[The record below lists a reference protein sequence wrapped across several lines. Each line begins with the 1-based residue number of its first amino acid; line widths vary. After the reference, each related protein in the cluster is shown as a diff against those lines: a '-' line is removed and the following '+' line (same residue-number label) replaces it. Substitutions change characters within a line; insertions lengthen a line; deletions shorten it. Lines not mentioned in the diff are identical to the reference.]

1 LKSFFRKTFNFSR
14 HGRVSSK
21 GGHSA
26 FGGNFQLIT
35 KIMLIEIEY
44 SNRHIHISRGLLEKL
59 FGPEY
64 QLSIEKKLSQGEDF
78 SAKET
83 LTIMGPKE
91 KIENVRII
99 GPERE
104 KTQIE
109 ILKSDAFRLGIEVPI
124 KISGD
129 LENTPGIKIIGPLG
143 EADLDNGVIIAKRH
157 LHIAPDEAKKL
168 KLKNNQKLKL
178 KIKGER
184 ALIFDEIIVRI
195 KKGYTTK
202 IHLDIEEANAGNISQ
217 NDKGKLL
224 ID

>member
-1 LKSFFRKTFNFSR
+1 MQ
-14 HGRVSSK
+14 V
-21 GGHSA
+21 
-26 FGGNFQLIT
+26 
-35 KIMLIEIEY
+35 EIEY
-44 SNRHIHISRGLLEKL
+44 SNRHVHINRGLLEKL

-83 LTIMGPKE
+83 LTIIGPKG

-104 KTQIE
+104 RTQIE
-109 ILKSDAFRLGIEVPI
+109 ILKSDAFKLGIEVPI
-124 KISGD
+124 KLSGD

-143 EADLDNGVIIAKRH
+143 EVDLENGLIIAKRH
-157 LHIAPDEAKKL
+157 LHVAQNEAKKL
-168 KLKNNQKLKL
+168 KLKQGQKIKL

-195 KKGYTTK
+195 KEGYTTK
-202 IHLDIEEANAGNISQ
+202 IHLDIEETNAADIKQ
-217 NDKGKLL
+217 NAQGELL
-224 ID
+224 T

>member
-1 LKSFFRKTFNFSR
+1 M
-14 HGRVSSK
+14 
-21 GGHSA
+21 
-26 FGGNFQLIT
+26 Q
-35 KIMLIEIEY
+35 IEIEY
-44 SNRHIHISRGLLEKL
+44 SNRHIHISKDLLEKL

-64 QLSIEKKLSQGEDF
+64 QLSLEKKLSQAEDF
-78 SAKET
+78 SAQET
-83 LTIMGPKE
+83 LTIIGPKK

-99 GPERE
+99 GPCRE

-109 ILKSDAFRLGIEVPI
+109 ILKSDAFKLGIDVPI

-143 EADLDNGVIIAKRH
+143 EVDLENGLIIAKRH

-168 KLKNNQKLKL
+168 KLKPGQKIKL

-195 KKGYTTK
+195 KEGYTTK
-202 IHLDIEEANAGNISQ
+202 IHLDIEEANAGDIKQ
-217 NDKGKLL
+217 NDQGEVLT
-224 ID
+224 